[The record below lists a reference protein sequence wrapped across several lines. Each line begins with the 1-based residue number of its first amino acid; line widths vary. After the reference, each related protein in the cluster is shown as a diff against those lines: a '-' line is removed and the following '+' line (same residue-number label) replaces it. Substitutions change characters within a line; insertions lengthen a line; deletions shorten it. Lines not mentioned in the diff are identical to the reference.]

1 MIPFIKN
8 SKADKWTVVVDVKI
22 VLLFEAHDWEA
33 APRGLLGVSGFWLQ
47 DLRVVLR
54 VGIELYIL
62 LIFLDVYHTSVN
74 KSRKDWHS
82 PFLITARK

>member
-33 APRGLLGVSGFWLQ
+33 APRGLLGVSGF
-47 DLRVVLR
+47 
-54 VGIELYIL
+54 
-62 LIFLDVYHTSVN
+62 
-74 KSRKDWHS
+74 
-82 PFLITARK
+82 